1 MIKGRESFFSSIE
14 TLTFCPD
21 HTNNSAIRNLQ
32 NSFAYYLSS
41 STIPLQTLKMRSYA
55 LQIIAFSLSIAIGT
69 ALPIEGAPA
78 SNSLEKRGVSN
89 YAERWPAQLYF

>member
-1 MIKGRESFFSSIE
+1 
-14 TLTFCPD
+14 
-21 HTNNSAIRNLQ
+21 
-32 NSFAYYLSS
+32 
-41 STIPLQTLKMRSYA
+41 MRSYA